1 MKPCALLAIE
11 PKLKSELNPTTR
23 LADLRLAAAFLTIL
37 PVAVRN
43 DDQSAHSRG
52 DLAAAAWSFP
62 IVGLLLGAAAGL
74 VYTFAIW
81 LGCTPWLA
89 ATLSVAALVLLCGA
103 LHEDGLG
110 DFADGMGGTSRE
122 RRLAIMRDS
131 QAGNFALVVLLLVFA
146 ARIGAVAAI
155 AVPGEVFTTLMAAAA
170 VSRAAM
176 VVVMHILPA
185 ARDDGLGADAGRP
198 DRGVVL
204 AAVLIAVLIA
214 LPGLGAMATLSCLVG
229 AAVGSGLIA
238 VMALKRLG
246 WQTGDVL
253 GAVQL
258 VSELGCLLLISLM
271 I

>member
-1 MKPCALLAIE
+1 
-11 PKLKSELNPTTR
+11 LKYNLNPVGC

-37 PVAVRN
+37 PVGAQY
-43 DDQSAHSRG
+43 DDQSRHARG

-62 IVGLLLGAAAGL
+62 IVGLFLGAASGL
-74 VYTFAIW
+74 VYALTIW
-81 LGCTPWLA
+81 LGSTTWLA
-89 ATLSVAALVLLCGA
+89 ATLGVAVLVLLCGA

-155 AVPGEVFTTLMAAAA
+155 AVPSDVFTALLAAAA

-176 VVVMHILPA
+176 VVVMLMLPA

-198 DRGVVL
+198 GRGTAL
-204 AAVLIAVLIA
+204 AAVLTALLIA
-214 LPGLGAMATLSCLVG
+214 LPGLGAVATAACLVG
-229 AAVGSGLIA
+229 AAIGSGLIA
-238 VMALKRLG
+238 VLALKRLG
-246 WQTGDVL
+246 GQTGDVL

-258 VSELGCLLLISLM
+258 LSELASLLLISLM